1 MESFK
6 IVQSNITYALLT
18 LNIILETFL
27 NPSGLLRIVIN
38 IVTFGYFLYLIL
50 FDNSYAIP
58 FPSNVND
65 RVIKLWRV
73 VEGSLKILLL
83 INIVLLFID
92 TTNKLLCISTFVVW
106 VTYVLFQV
114 FFHQKHKEQKK
125 K

>member
-38 IVTFGYFLYLIL
+38 IVTLGYFLYLIL
-50 FDNSYAIP
+50 SDNSYAIP

-83 INIVLLFID
+83 INIVFLH
-92 TTNKLLCISTFVVW
+92 T
-106 VTYVLFQV
+106 
-114 FFHQKHKEQKK
+114 KK
-125 K
+125 